1 MDVVVGA
8 MVVDVVVIVG
18 VVVSSVVDAVVEYVG
33 KEEDDDK
40 LELVWSGTTSRESP
54 DVLSRGHIQG
64 SECHKQRKQKL
75 DKGMVTQQHTQ

>member
-1 MDVVVGA
+1 
-8 MVVDVVVIVG
+8 MVVDVVVVIV

-40 LELVWSGTTSRESP
+40 LELVWRGTTSRESP

-64 SECHKQRKQKL
+64 LEWYKQRKQKL
-75 DKGMVTQQHTQ
+75 DKLIATQQLTR